1 MKIAVMAGTPVD
13 TKMGIELLEKNKFN
27 NLISVSI
34 SKNPEEQTSFQ
45 VSNMEYKENIINEIV
60 DNLKRENCDLLFV
73 YCNSLSG
80 SVNFEKI
87 SKEKNIKIITPMDI
101 YKEIAIKY
109 NKIAIISANAQG
121 LSGIERVIFKENEN
135 IEIIGLTLLE
145 LVKEIEKGT
154 IPEEIIK
161 KFNFETIT
169 KYFENM
175 GATDIVLGCTHFPYI
190 KERLMEI
197 TKLNIIDPGLK
208 MIEKI

>member
-145 LVKEIEKGT
+145 SVKEIEKGT
-154 IPEEIIK
+154 VPEEIIK

>member
-45 VSNMEYKENIINEIV
+45 VSNMEYKENVINEIV